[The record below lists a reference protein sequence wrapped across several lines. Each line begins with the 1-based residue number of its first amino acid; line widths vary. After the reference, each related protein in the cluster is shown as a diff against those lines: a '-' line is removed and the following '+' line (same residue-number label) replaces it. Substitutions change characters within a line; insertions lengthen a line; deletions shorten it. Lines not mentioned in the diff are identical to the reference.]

1 MIIHAARH
9 TVRVCMTVVGIIVI
23 LLALFTA
30 GARLGLPMVANYKW
44 AIEARVSDY
53 LKSPVDIGE
62 ISFSWEG
69 AGPLLH
75 AKNVAVLESAERKVT
90 LNELLIDLN
99 LAKSLLRGVPII
111 NELTLVGASFAIEA
125 DADGHFQLHGMESV
139 RTGGAP
145 ANLDQGRALTEK
157 ASLQNDSGV
166 DVLAWLLNASKV
178 GLLDTQ
184 VTLID
189 VRANRTLVVEDL
201 NIRAENDGDVHQ
213 LRVELNLSGKLGG
226 SIEAGIDLTGDAD
239 SLAQSD
245 GDLYLRADKLEVKT
259 LSELLGLVQV
269 LDPRR
274 NAVAHMDTAVS
285 LELWGRWENGRL
297 VSAHGPISA
306 DTIIDANS
314 GDVLLQEMSATLGL
328 SIDGAQS
335 TLTADDVVLSA
346 DAGESR
352 IDALSFSWGRKATD
366 SRLDWTMNA
375 RGDQLALDAVHP
387 LPISFLS
394 RMKPELASLLDQ
406 VQPVGW
412 LRDWDVSVT
421 QLNGVRN
428 VSAHADLDQ
437 LQVSPVAALPGIG
450 PVDGRIDMVDLQGEM
465 TLSADGMNLPWPA
478 FTDRALQL
486 DTLKAALTLDARNSQ
501 RTLIGADIALTDD
514 GIETSTRL
522 KATLVPGQSPH
533 LDAQSQ
539 YSVADIN
546 ALKQWLPRQKMSSN
560 LAKWFDTAI
569 QGGAGSN
576 GSLLFFGNVSEFPFN
591 ESEGVFRSSMDIS
604 EGSLAF
610 LPEWPVVGNL
620 NGTLE
625 LNGLM
630 LTASAESSSLDKF
643 NITQS
648 KLRINNLKAPVLQLD
663 ATGRGKVQDILDF
676 GSTGPLKSILAPV
689 FQEVTGTGKA
699 EMDLAL
705 SVPLYRDKQA
715 SAEEP
720 WPLTVD
726 GSVFF
731 KDNTVNFGLADM
743 SLKKVNGAVGFDHN
757 GIDIN
762 GLRASALDRPVV
774 VNAHT
779 DGEGSQA
786 TTRVVITGALQGNEA
801 LAHYG
806 SSLDQFLRGAS
817 SWNIALSAP
826 HSAERMARDGVT
838 LQLQSDLVGT
848 ELLLPKPFHKSTG
861 TATDIQLKT
870 AFIEGRD
877 AQVWDV
883 RYDNRLHVNAL
894 VTTDELESLLIHV
907 GEGSL
912 PQSWIDQHPPGIR
925 FQGKAATVAMDAWVE
940 TLATFIES
948 IPEGPDGP
956 ALIMPIVADLE
967 IQTLQLGERLL
978 GPATVRVDFDD
989 TYINSTIENR
999 SVSGRVQ
1006 YPREHW
1012 SKEIEM
1018 KANLDQLD
1026 SAILTALASRE
1037 PEETV
1042 IDRSSELDPR
1052 RLPPVDARISKLTHG
1067 DFTVR
1072 DLVLRA
1078 QPDVSGLNI
1087 TTLGFAYQT
1096 MRLVGQGYWRLL
1108 DPQNVNPA
1116 LADQQTTQLDL
1127 VLQGDNF
1134 GEGFS
1139 HIGMKDIISD
1149 GEGDIEIHLSWPGPL
1164 YSPELAELDG
1174 NIKMLV
1180 ERGSIIPLEPGG
1192 GKMVGLFALQAL
1204 PRRLELDFKD
1214 VTSEG
1219 LAFERIT
1226 GEIAI
1231 EDGVAEA
1238 LLLQLTGPIGVV
1250 DITGKSNINTREL
1263 DQKITVLPRISAA
1276 LPVIGVISAG
1286 ATGGIGALVATGF
1299 LKAVGIDLDRLGLR
1313 DYSLTGQW
1321 DNPVFEPIDAD
1332 YRHRE

>member
-1 MIIHAARH
+1 MIIHVARH
-9 TVRVCMTVVGIIVI
+9 TVRVCMTVVGIVVI

-30 GARLGLPMVANYKW
+30 AARLGLPMVANYKET
-44 AIEARVSDY
+44 IEARVSNY

-62 ISFSWEG
+62 ISFRWEG
-69 AGPLLH
+69 AGPLLL

-139 RTGGAP
+139 RTGTASETP
-145 ANLDQGRALTEK
+145 AEGSAQSKAAAL
-157 ASLQNDSGV
+157 NNGSGV

-189 VRANRTLVVEDL
+189 MRAGRTLVVEDL

-213 LRVELNLSGKLGG
+213 LRVELNLSGGLGG
-226 SIEAGIDLTGDAD
+226 SLEAGIDLIGDAD
-239 SLAQSD
+239 SLAQSN

-259 LSELLGLVQV
+259 LSEMLGLVQV
-269 LDPRR
+269 LETRR
-274 NAVAHMDTAVS
+274 NVVAHMDTAVS

-297 VSAHGPISA
+297 VSAQGPISA
-306 DTIIDANS
+306 GTIIDANS
-314 GDVLLQEMSATLGL
+314 GDVLLQQMSATIGL
-328 SIDGAQS
+328 LIDGSQS

-352 IDALSFSWGRKATD
+352 INDLSFSWGRNAAD
-366 SRLDWTMNA
+366 SGLDWILDA
-375 RGDQLALDAVHP
+375 RGDQLVLDAVHP

-394 RMKPELASLLDQ
+394 RMKPELDSLFDQ
-406 VQPVGW
+406 LQPVGW
-412 LRDWDVSVT
+412 LRDWDVSVS
-421 QLNGVRN
+421 LIDGVRN
-428 VSAHADLDQ
+428 VSGHADLDQ
-437 LQVSPVAALPGIG
+437 LQVSPVEALPGFG
-450 PVDGRIDMVDLQGEM
+450 PVDGRIDMEDLQGEV
-465 TLSADGMNLPWPA
+465 TLSADDMNLPWPA

-486 DTLKAALTLDARNSQ
+486 DTLKAAVTLDARNRQ
-501 RTLIGADIALTDD
+501 KTLIGADIALSDD
-514 GIETSTRL
+514 GIDTSTRL

-546 ALKQWLPRQKMSSN
+546 TLKQWLPRRKMSGN

-569 QGGAGSN
+569 QGGVGSN
-576 GSLLFFGNVSEFPFN
+576 GSLLFFGNLSEFPFH

-610 LPEWPVVGNL
+610 LPYWPVAGNL
-620 NGTLE
+620 NGTLD

-630 LTASAESSSLDKF
+630 LTANAESSTLDKF
-643 NITQS
+643 DITQTR
-648 KLRINNLKAPVLQLD
+648 LRIDNLNAPVLQME
-663 ATGRGKVQDILDF
+663 ATGRGKLQDIIDF

-705 SVPLYRDKQA
+705 SVPLYRAPQTAAND
-715 SAEEP
+715 P

-731 KDNTVNFGLADM
+731 KGNTINIGLADM

-757 GIDIN
+757 GIDIH

-779 DGEGSQA
+779 DGQGSQA

-817 SWNIALSAP
+817 AWNIELSAP
-826 HSAERMARDGVT
+826 HSAERMAREGVT

-848 ELLLPKPFHKSTG
+848 ELLLPEPFHKSTG
-861 TATDIQLKT
+861 TATDIQLNT
-870 AFIEGRD
+870 AFIDGRS
-877 AQVWDV
+877 AQVWDI
-883 RYDNRLHVNAL
+883 RYDNQLHVNAL
-894 VTTDELESLLIHV
+894 VTAEALESLLIHV

-912 PQSWIDQHPPGIR
+912 PPTWIDQHQPGIR

-940 TLATFIES
+940 TLATFIDS
-948 IPEGPDGP
+948 IPEGPGGP
-956 ALIMPIVADLE
+956 APIMPIVAELE
-967 IQTLQLGERLL
+967 MQTLQLGERLL

-999 SVSGRVQ
+999 AVSGRVQ

-1012 SKEIEM
+1012 SKELEM

-1026 SAILTALASRE
+1026 SSLLTALASRE
-1037 PEETV
+1037 PEETM

-1052 RLPPVDARISKLTHG
+1052 RLPPVDARISRLTHG
-1067 DFTVR
+1067 DYTLR

-1116 LADQQTTQLDL
+1116 LADQQVTQLDL

-1139 HIGMKDIISD
+1139 HIGMEDIISD

-1214 VTSEG
+1214 VTSDG
-1219 LAFERIT
+1219 LAFQRIT

-1231 EDGVAEA
+1231 EDGVADA
-1238 LLLQLTGPIGVV
+1238 HLLQLTGPIGVV
-1250 DITGKSNINTREL
+1250 DITGQSDINTRRF
-1263 DQKITVLPRISAA
+1263 DQRITVLPRISAA

-1321 DNPVFEPIDAD
+1321 DDPVFEPVDSD
-1332 YRHRE
+1332 YRRRD